1 MEFYEIME
9 KSTKNEG
16 LKFDEIKYNQFIKY
30 KELLKEWNE
39 NINLTAI
46 TEDEEII
53 KKHFIDSIKI
63 FRFSPLQEM
72 NNIIDVGTGA
82 GFPGLPIKIIN
93 PQISVTLLDSLNKRV
108 KFLNTVINDLGLNNI
123 EAIHGRAEEFSRKEN
138 YRAQFDGAVSR
149 AVANLTVLSELC
161 IPYVKVNGY
170 FIALKGPAVEDEI
183 KQGKRAITILGGK
196 LEDVLP
202 VEIEGTDLQHNLV
215 IIKKVKDTPKIYP
228 RNAGNITKKPL
239 I

>member
-1 MEFYEIME
+1 LEFYEIMK
-9 KSTKNEG
+9 KSAENEG
-16 LKFDEIKYNQFIKY
+16 LMFDEIKYNQFIKY
-30 KELLKEWNE
+30 KNLLKEWNE
-39 NINLTAI
+39 KINLTAI

-63 FRFSPLQEM
+63 FRFSPLSKM

-82 GFPGLPIKIIN
+82 GFPGLPIKIVN
-93 PQISVTLLDSLNKRV
+93 PDIKVTLLDSLNKRV
-108 KFLNTVINDLGLNNI
+108 NFLNTVISELGINNI
-123 EAIHGRAEEFSRKEN
+123 DAIHGRAEEFSRKEEH
-138 YRAQFDGAVSR
+138 RGQFDGAVSR

-161 IPYVKVNGY
+161 IPYVKNNGY
-170 FIALKGPAVEDEI
+170 FIALKGPAVEEEI
-183 KQGKRAITILGGK
+183 KQAKKAIGILGGK
-196 LEDVLP
+196 LEEILP
-202 VEIEGTDLQHNLV
+202 VEVEGTDLRHNLV